1 MVVIHPGVSR
11 RWRRVLNEIHMATLD
26 LRFAKSMVGVTVGDT
41 LLGLVVGR
49 YSGVRSLRLSGC
61 IRITSAGEARCRLYV
76 HAFGCSP
83 FTIYMT

>member
-1 MVVIHPGVSR
+1 M
-11 RWRRVLNEIHMATLD
+11 LNEIHMATLD
-26 LRFAKSMVGVTVGDT
+26 LRFAKSMVGDT